1 MQHERRHDWPASR
14 WENAGAE
21 GLRGVRGEVFLQRV
35 RRNLLVRERE
45 AGPEYAE

>member
-1 MQHERRHDWPASR
+1 MYERRHDWPASR
-14 WENAGAE
+14 WEYAGAE

-45 AGPEYAE
+45 AGPEYA

>member
-14 WENAGAE
+14 WEYAGAE

-45 AGPEYAE
+45 AGPEYA